1 MQKTVYECDGCKK
14 AIGEVAHITLV
25 LQTNHP
31 GTGLA
36 VPPGIELP
44 GYSSIA
50 TWRTVKLPRNFL
62 HFHFACIEKFFR
74 KVEKDATAKVEKKMG
89 KK

>member
-14 AIGEVAHITLV
+14 VIGNVSHITLV

-36 VPPGIELP
+36 VPPGVELP
-44 GYSSIA
+44 GYASIA

-62 HFHFACIEKFFR
+62 HFHFGCIEKFFR
-74 KVEKDATAKVEKKMG
+74 KMEKDVTTAPVKKTG